1 MAGDVK
7 ALGSMASVATN
18 PIKPDDNAKGGGKSK
33 VKPLSKQL
41 VSKLQGCSQ
50 RLTEVMTWQ
59 AKLEGSPLRLA

>member
-7 ALGSMASVATN
+7 ALGSGSMGSVATD
-18 PIKPDDNAKGGGKSK
+18 PLKDDGKGGGKSK

-50 RLTEVMTWQ
+50 RLTEVMTWL
-59 AKLEGSPLRLA
+59 AKLEGSALRLA

>member
-7 ALGSMASVATN
+7 ALGSTASVATN
-18 PIKPDDNAKGGGKSK
+18 PIKPDDGKGGGKSK